1 LPSIRVKKENIIMG
15 IASIMHHTTVLALIK
30 QFIGNTALANAAE
43 WKPTYGTGD
52 IIKEIK

>member
-1 LPSIRVKKENIIMG
+1 
-15 IASIMHHTTVLALIK
+15 VLALIK